1 MNPLKET
8 GMFKTKWIT
17 AAICASFLVPVA
29 GRADPFDPKMIPADA
44 KWVAHIDFDAAR
56 NTKSF
61 AAVRDEMMTNEDFR
75 AKLDQIKDLTGL
87 SIPDDVND
95 ITLFG
100 KASGDDAGVVIV
112 HGKVDQAKTTES
124 LGMAEQFD
132 TKKHGKYDVYTWL
145 DKDKNQTMWGAFH
158 DGSTVIIGHS
168 ETNIEAALDAM
179 DGKGESLKADSR
191 LAEGAKAQVLIY
203 VAAKDIPQLQ
213 GAGGK
218 PNPIAASVDSAW
230 ISLSE
235 KDDTANARADL
246 RANSADNASNV
257 RSLLEGLKGML
268 GVSASGENAD
278 LVAKAVVAADKT
290 FATTQKD
297 TDVLID
303 WPIPIDQLKAI
314 IKAIGDKHAAGN

>member
-1 MNPLKET
+1 
-8 GMFKTKWIT
+8 
-17 AAICASFLVPVA
+17 
-29 GRADPFDPKMIPADA
+29 
-44 KWVAHIDFDAAR
+44 
-56 NTKSF
+56 
-61 AAVRDEMMTNEDFR
+61 
-75 AKLDQIKDLTGL
+75 
-87 SIPDDVND
+87 
-95 ITLFG
+95 
-100 KASGDDAGVVIV
+100 
-112 HGKVDQAKTTES
+112 
-124 LGMAEQFD
+124 
-132 TKKHGKYDVYTWL
+132 
-145 DKDKNQTMWGAFH
+145 
-158 DGSTVIIGHS
+158 VIIGHS

-303 WPIPIDQLKAI
+303 WSIPIDQLKAI